1 MRSQMTRM
9 LGVPD
14 NIHKVARA
22 IGHEQSTMGDIDNGS
37 NSGQDLLKMLSIIL
51 PFLANLNTT
60 RFLFSSFM
68 ENQINLAD
76 HQSSLSSL
84 IETVQLIIRPDKSVV
99 EFKDIVTQALHLSL
113 QGNRKN
119 YLGAIILVHAIMK
132 DPEVIKNHS
141 GPKIPYTII
150 QSAMIHYNQDTKDP
164 VAGTINQELA
174 S

>member
-1 MRSQMTRM
+1 
-9 LGVPD
+9 
-14 NIHKVARA
+14 
-22 IGHEQSTMGDIDNGS
+22 
-37 NSGQDLLKMLSIIL
+37 MLSIIL

-99 EFKDIVTQALHLSL
+99 DFKGIVTQALNLSS

-132 DPEVIKNHS
+132 DPEIITDHS
-141 GPKIPYTII
+141 VPKIPYSII

-164 VAGTINQELA
+164 VAGTINQELT
-174 S
+174 SRKILKLLKK